1 MKTTLFCLLLLAAI
15 CAGCGISGAPTL
27 GQSNSAS
34 PAPPSSDPPSS
45 NPPSPPPTNP
55 PSLSAAH
62 VILLVE
68 ENQSFSTVY
77 HNRMPWL
84 SALGDKYG
92 TATNY
97 YSDQPGSLL
106 DYLWLSSGSGELN
119 FGCTGNDCTRP
130 ITDDN
135 IFQELN
141 QRGMSWNVYAE
152 SLPSAGFMGAIAGL
166 YVKRHNP
173 AVWYSN
179 VVNSA
184 QQQQKVVPFARFA
197 VDLAAHALP
206 DYAIIVPNLDDD
218 AHNGSPEA
226 ADQWLKT
233 NIGPL
238 VDSRYF
244 QAGSPSVM
252 FITFDNGDHDAQGQ
266 VLTVVVGQ
274 NVIPGVKV
282 NTHFRHE
289 NTLRTMLELLGFKH
303 FPGASAT
310 AAPMNQFFQ

>member
-1 MKTTLFCLLLLAAI
+1 
-15 CAGCGISGAPTL
+15 
-27 GQSNSAS
+27 
-34 PAPPSSDPPSS
+34 
-45 NPPSPPPTNP
+45 
-55 PSLSAAH
+55 
-62 VILLVE
+62 
-68 ENQSFSTVY
+68 
-77 HNRMPWL
+77 MPWL

-92 TATNY
+92 IATNY

-135 IFQELN
+135 IFRELN
-141 QRGMSWNVYAE
+141 KRGMSWNVYAG
-152 SLPSAGFMGAIAGL
+152 SLPSAGFMGPIAGL

-173 AVWYSN
+173 AVWYSD
-179 VVNSA
+179 VINSP
-184 QQQQKVVPFARFA
+184 QQRQKVVPFTRFA
-197 VDLAAHALP
+197 VDLAANTLP
-206 DYAIIVPNLDDD
+206 DYAVIVPNVDDD
-218 AHNGSPEA
+218 AHNGTPEE

-238 VDSRYF
+238 VNSRYF
-244 QAGSPSVM
+244 QSGSQNVM
-252 FITFDNGDHDAQGQ
+252 FITFDNGDGDAQGQ

-282 NTHFRHE
+282 STHFRHE
-289 NTLRTMLELLGFKH
+289 NTLRTIMELLELTH

-310 AAPMNQFFQ
+310 AAPMNEFFK